1 MHCLDP
7 MLSENLFISTYHA
20 ARPRDNVVDDNVTLL
35 LKTLQLGAT
44 DAQLL
49 SQGTEEGLHDGD
61 TDVGEGNDPE
71 ADNVQIVQALGVA
84 RNVPGLA
91 LDCELVLDRVRQ
103 MGHLPAD
110 AIAEER
116 SKQD

>member
-1 MHCLDP
+1 
-7 MLSENLFISTYHA
+7 MLSGNPFKSTYHA
-20 ARPRDNVVDDNVTLL
+20 ARPGDNVVDNDVTLL

-49 SQGTEEGLHDGD
+49 SEGAEEGLHDGN

-71 ADNVQIVQALGVA
+71 ADKVQVVQALGKA
-84 RNVPGLA
+84 SSVPGLA
-91 LDCELVLDRVRQ
+91 FDCELVLDRVRQ

-110 AIAEER
+110 AITDER